1 MDDQQHSQ
9 PIFLSTPLEQV
20 REGMSVIDAD
30 GRPLGT
36 VTRLQLGDPQAVT
49 TAGNEPSTSAEPG
62 VLLAPAAATQG
73 GAGVVGSLWGSD
85 IDGLGDVPDVLRR
98 DLRRAG
104 FIQVDGVGLEGA
116 KRFIPGDRIA
126 EVSDDIVRLHAA
138 STGSVAP
145 AEIPRASTTAAD
157 RAPHSDGESRPV
169 ERVVVTPVHQDATAR
184 QGFAPRVLVSGG
196 ATAVLGS
203 AGIAAWVYRRW
214 RREQARPINRLRRAT
229 AKLYEPLAVNAPSVS
244 GAVGSVLLLVLFT
257 VARWR
262 RRDTHQAESVESA
275 SRSGDA
281 AASAQQLRSRL
292 PGIEDLALW
301 RQQAGSDRSRPGVR
315 LVGGLLALFGF
326 GLLIWRVRRG
336 QEMFDEHQTATV
348 QVSNESVVVE
358 AQPVQRQTADRPM
371 GEGGHETLDVP
382 VQTEQ
387 VTIEKLLGSAEAPSS
402 VRRRVQ
408 EGHGPGTSPGEQPP
422 PPEPGR
428 DAKKDPSA

>member
-20 REGMSVIDAD
+20 REGMSVIDTD

-49 TAGNEPSTSAEPG
+49 TAGNEPPTSAQAG
-62 VLLAPAAATQG
+62 VLLAPAAATEG

-85 IDGLGDVPDVLRR
+85 VDGLGDVPDVLRR

-126 EVSDDIVRLHAA
+126 EVADDIVRLHAA
-138 STGSVAP
+138 STGSAAP

-157 RAPHSDGESRPV
+157 RAPHSDGESQPV
-169 ERVVVTPVHQDATAR
+169 ERVVVTTVHQDATAR
-184 QGFAPRVLVSGG
+184 QGFAPRLLVSGG

-203 AGIAAWVYRRW
+203 AGIAAWLYRRW
-214 RREQARPINRLRRAT
+214 RREQVRPINRLRRAT
-229 AKLYEPLAVNAPSVS
+229 ARLYEPLADSAPSVS
-244 GAVGSVLLLVLFT
+244 GAVGGVLLLVLFT

-262 RRDTHQAESVESA
+262 RRDTHQAETAESA
-275 SRSGDA
+275 SMSGDA
-281 AASAQQLRSRL
+281 ASIAQQSRSRL
-292 PGIEDLALW
+292 PGIDLALW
-301 RQQAGSDRSRPGVR
+301 RQQTGSDRSRPGVG
-315 LVGGLLALFGF
+315 LVGSLLALFGV

-336 QEMFDEHQTATV
+336 QEMSDEHQTPNV
-348 QVSNESVVVE
+348 QASRENVVVE

-371 GEGGHETLDVP
+371 GDGGHETLDVP
-382 VQTEQ
+382 VQAEQ
-387 VTIEKLLGSAEAPSS
+387 VTIEKLLGSAEAPGS
-402 VRRRVQ
+402 VRPRVQ

-422 PPEPGR
+422 PEPGR